1 MSTTLSIDSHT
12 YRADRI
18 DLPGEV
24 SILVI
29 QARRGFL
36 ACGYVSLAA
45 AEKFGHAAA
54 TVSGVSSYDDMLA
67 ATVRAV
73 SPAAEALGVRPGI
86 PGSEALALLD

>member
-1 MSTTLSIDSHT
+1 MSTPLTVDSHT

-18 DLPGEV
+18 DLPGDV

-36 ACGYVSLAA
+36 ACGYVSMAA

-54 TVSGVSSYDDMLA
+54 TVSGVATYDDMLA
-67 ATVRAV
+67 APVRAV
-73 SPAAEALGVRPGI
+73 SPAAESLGLRPGLS
-86 PGSEALALLD
+86 GREALALLD

>member
-1 MSTTLSIDSHT
+1 MSTTLTVDSHT

-18 DLPGEV
+18 DLPGDV

-36 ACGYVSLAA
+36 ACGYVSMAA

-54 TVSGVSSYDDMLA
+54 TVSGVSTYDDMLS

-73 SPAAEALGVRPGI
+73 SPAAESLGVRPGLS
-86 PGSEALALLD
+86 GREALALLD